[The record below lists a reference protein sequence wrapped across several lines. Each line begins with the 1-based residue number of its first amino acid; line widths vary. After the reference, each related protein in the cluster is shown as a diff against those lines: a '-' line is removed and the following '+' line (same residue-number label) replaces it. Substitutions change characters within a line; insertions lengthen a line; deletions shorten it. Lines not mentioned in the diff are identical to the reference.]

1 MPIFQYVATDQTG
14 AQTQGSYEAA
24 NEEQALAQ
32 LAQYGLTVT
41 QLVPTQSAPEVPSPA
56 QPEKKQK
63 KKKEK
68 APKPPKAAKKKKKKG
83 GLLAIEIGGGPTSED
98 ISIFTRQMSTLV
110 HAGLPL
116 LRSLEVMIKQ
126 QEKKPKFKAMLE
138 AISEKVSSGGN
149 LSDGLAMYPK
159 TFDNLYVNMVRA
171 GEAGGVLEL
180 VLDRLAQFQEKSI
193 RTIKKVKSAMI
204 YPSVIMFVAVGI
216 VTLLM
221 MVVVPQFQTIFEQ
234 MLRGAPLP
242 GPTQIVIG
250 ISELFSTY
258 PLLVLGGMGG
268 TVGGLLLFKKTKIGA
283 KTFDWLGL
291 NVPAIRDVVGKSNIS
306 RITRTFGT
314 LMSSGVPIL
323 QALQITR
330 DTLSNTF
337 FMKAMSNVHD
347 SVRDG
352 EAMAVQMGRETVFPT
367 MVTSMVEIGEETGE
381 LPDMLTRIA
390 DNYDEDVDNA
400 VAGMTSL
407 IEPVMIVFL
416 AVAVGFIVIA
426 LFLPIVAII
435 ETIGK

>member
-1 MPIFQYVATDQTG
+1 MPVFQYTATDQTG
-14 AQTQGSYEAA
+14 ASSQGNFEAES
-24 NEEQALAQ
+24 EEQARSQ
-32 LAQYGLTVT
+32 LAQYGLNVT
-41 QLVPTQSAPEVPSPA
+41 EVVQSGNMEAAGKEAAPD
-56 QPEKKQK
+56 K
-63 KKKEK
+63 
-68 APKPPKAAKKKKKKG
+68 KKKKKKG
-83 GLLAIEIGGGPTSED
+83 LMALQIGGGPSSED
-98 ISIFTRQMSTLV
+98 ISVFTRQMSTLV
-110 HAGLPL
+110 QAGLPL

-138 AISEKVSSGGN
+138 SISEKVSSGGN
-149 LSDGLAMYPK
+149 LSDGLALYPK
-159 TFDNLYVNMVRA
+159 TFDNLFVNMVKA

-204 YPSVIMFVAVGI
+204 YPAVIMFVAVGI

-221 MVVVPQFQTIFEQ
+221 MVVVPQFQSIFQQ

-242 GPTQIVIG
+242 GPTQILIN
-250 ISELFSTY
+250 ISDVFSGH
-258 PLLVLGGMGG
+258 PVLVLGGMAGLVFG
-268 TVGGLLLFKKTKIGA
+268 TILFKKTKYGSKA
-283 KTFDWLGL
+283 FDWMGL
-291 NVPAIRDVVGKSNIS
+291 NLPAVRDVVSKSNIS

-314 LMSSGVPIL
+314 LLSSGVPIL

-330 DTLSNTF
+330 DTLTNGF
-337 FMKAMSNVHD
+337 FVQAMGNVHD

-352 EAMAVQMGRETVFPT
+352 EAMAVQMNREKVFPS

-400 VAGMTSL
+400 VASMTSL
-407 IEPVMIVFL
+407 IEPVMIVLL
-416 AVAVGFIVIA
+416 ALVVGFIVIA
-426 LFLPIVAII
+426 LFLPIVGII